1 MRATGALI
9 LEAAGAGPEEARAV
23 TDSLVGSDVRGVHS
37 HGVVRIPDYVRAMK
51 EGRIAAGART
61 LVTPDVGAVVTLDGQ
76 RAFGQVAARTLAE
89 TAAARARLHGIS
101 LAMLTNVSHVG
112 RLGEW
117 VEQVADEGLVALAWC
132 NCGDPGGNVVPFGGR
147 ESRLGTNPMAYALP
161 AAGRRPVVAD
171 FSTSIVAEGKV
182 RVFLHE
188 GRELPPGWILDAE
201 GNPTTDPAELY
212 RGGAILPM
220 GGHKG
225 FALALLVEVLGGIL
239 AGAGC
244 ASLNESPGNGLVLVA
259 VDPRSTRAGTD
270 LGPRVSAVLDA
281 ICSSPPAAGQSGPVV
296 PGDPENA
303 VLETRTGKPFALP
316 AETWQLLERTGES
329 LGLDIRPEPTTEGED
344 DVL

>member
-1 MRATGALI
+1 LRATGALI

-23 TDSLVGSDVRGVHS
+23 ADSLVGSDVRGVHS

-51 EGRIAAGART
+51 EGRITAGART
-61 LVTPDVGAVVTLDGQ
+61 LVTADVGGVVALDGQ
-76 RAFGQVAARTLAE
+76 RGFGQVAARTLAE
-89 TAAARARLHGIS
+89 TAAGRARLHGIS
-101 LAMLTNVSHVG
+101 LALLTNVSHVG

-147 ESRLGTNPMAYALP
+147 ESRLGTNPMAYAVP

-188 GRELPPGWILDAE
+188 GRELPLGWILDAE

-244 ASLNESPGNGLVLVA
+244 ASLNESPGNGLVLVV
-259 VDPRSTRAGTD
+259 VDPRSTRAGAD
-270 LGPRVSAVLDA
+270 FGLRVSAVLEA

-303 VLETRTGKPFALP
+303 VLETRSRKPFALP

-329 LGLDIRPEPTTEGED
+329 LGLDIRPEPPTEGED